1 MDTVLGV
8 QNDYNEYSV
17 GKNLYDC
24 SERDWFICGYNQKYA
39 IIEKNMI
46 INIYSSGMYDVID
59 KNLNPIEDREV
70 DFNIV
75 HEAVMENSRFYNIS
89 QK

>member
-1 MDTVLGV
+1 
-8 QNDYNEYSV
+8 
-17 GKNLYDC
+17 
-24 SERDWFICGYNQKYA
+24 
-39 IIEKNMI
+39 MI
-46 INIYSSGMYDVID
+46 INVYSSGMYDVID